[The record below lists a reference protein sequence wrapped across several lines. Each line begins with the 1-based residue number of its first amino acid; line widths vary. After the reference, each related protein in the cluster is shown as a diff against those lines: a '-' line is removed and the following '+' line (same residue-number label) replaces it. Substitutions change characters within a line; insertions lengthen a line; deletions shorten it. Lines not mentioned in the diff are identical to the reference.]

1 MFVEG
6 ELHPEQ
12 IKALR
17 RMTPAERLRVGLN
30 FMEEMRQLK
39 AAALR
44 AQHPTWSEA
53 SVARALCEFVTHG
66 AA

>member
-1 MFVEG
+1 MSDD
-6 ELHPEQ
+6 LHPEQ
-12 IKALR
+12 VKALR
-17 RMTPAERLRVGLN
+17 KMTPSQRLETGLA

-44 AQHPTWSEA
+44 TQHPDWTEEQ
-53 SVARALCEFVTHG
+53 VAQALREFVSHG

>member
-6 ELHPEQ
+6 GLQPEQ
-12 IKALR
+12 VKALR
-17 RMTPAERLRVGLN
+17 RMTPAERLRLGLK

-44 AQHPTWSEA
+44 SRHPDWSEA
-53 SVARALCEFVTHG
+53 EVARVLREFIMHG
-66 AA
+66 AS

>member
-1 MFVEG
+1 MSED
-6 ELHPEQ
+6 LHPEQ

-17 RMTPAERLRVGLN
+17 KMTPAERLKTGLQ

-44 AQHPTWSEA
+44 AQHSEWTEKQIMH
-53 SVARALCEFVTHG
+53 ALREFVMHG
-66 AA
+66 AS

>member
-6 ELHPEQ
+6 GLHPEQ
-12 IKALR
+12 VKALR
-17 RMTPAERLRVGLN
+17 RMTPAERLRLGLK

-44 AQHPTWSEA
+44 SRHPDWSEA
-53 SVARALCEFVTHG
+53 EVARVLREFITHG
-66 AA
+66 AS

>member
-1 MFVEG
+1 MSEG
-6 ELHPEQ
+6 LRPEQ
-12 IKALR
+12 IKVLR
-17 RMTPAERLRVGLN
+17 KMTPAQRLETGLN

-44 AQHPTWSEA
+44 AQHPDWSEQQ
-53 SVARALCEFVTHG
+53 VVRALRDFVLHG